1 MMKTNCDA
9 SDKKM
14 LGNCPLTFSSRER
27 KKACELVRW
36 ENEAMGLYLLPL
48 KVTEKNTSNIWTF
61 GNIEKDPAMSSL
73 Y

>member
-1 MMKTNCDA
+1 MKTNCDA
-9 SDKKM
+9 SGKKKV

-27 KKACELVRW
+27 KKACGLVRC
-36 ENEAMGLYLLPL
+36 ENEAVGLLAAA
-48 KVTEKNTSNIWTF
+48 KGDWKNTSNIWTF